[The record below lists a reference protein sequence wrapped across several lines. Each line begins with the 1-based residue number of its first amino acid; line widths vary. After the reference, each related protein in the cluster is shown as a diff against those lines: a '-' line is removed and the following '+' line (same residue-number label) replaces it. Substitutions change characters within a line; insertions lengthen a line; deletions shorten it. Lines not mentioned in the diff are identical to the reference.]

1 MMAKCVICGA
11 EFPDA
16 MVQTPVDSR
25 MKTAPKLF
33 QKQIC
38 DECVSAPNRRSGI
51 VREPGEKIEPY
62 ADLAGDIMHGVMEE
76 YSTAYEK
83 ALESAMNL
91 SCIELDMLT
100 DAEVTF
106 LTLHRSLRKSFYH
119 GAITMGYLPG
129 LLDSA
134 RREVEKQKRFKD
146 LLKQGYDVF
155 KR

>member
-1 MMAKCVICGA
+1 MAKCIICGA

-16 MVQTPVDSR
+16 MVQIPVDSR
-25 MKTAPKLF
+25 MKTAPKMF
-33 QKQIC
+33 PKEIC
-38 DECVSAPNRRSGI
+38 DECVSTSGRRFGI

-62 ADLAGDIMHGVMEE
+62 ADLAGNIMHGVMDE
-76 YSTAYEK
+76 YSSAYEK

-100 DAEVTF
+100 DAEVVF
-106 LTLHRSLRKSFYH
+106 LTLHKSLRKSFYH

-134 RREVEKQKRFKD
+134 RREVEKQKRFQPLMRQK
-146 LLKQGYDVF
+146 YNIF
-155 KR
+155 ER

>member
-1 MMAKCVICGA
+1 MAKCMICGA
-11 EFPDA
+11 EFQDA
-16 MVQTPVDSR
+16 MVQTPMDTR
-25 MKTAPKLF
+25 MKTPPKMF
-33 QKQIC
+33 PKEIC
-38 DECVSAPNRRSGI
+38 DECVSAPGRRSGI
-51 VREPGEKIEPY
+51 VCEPGEKIEPY
-62 ADLAGDIMHGVMEE
+62 ADLAGEIMNGVMNE

-91 SCIELDMLT
+91 NCIELDMLT

-106 LTLHRSLRKSFYH
+106 LAMHRSLRKSFYH

-134 RREVEKQKRFKD
+134 RREVEKQKRFKE

>member
-1 MMAKCVICGA
+1 MAKCVICGT

-25 MKTAPKLF
+25 MKTPPKMF
-33 QKQIC
+33 QKEIC
-38 DECVSAPNRRSGI
+38 DECVSAPGRRSGI

-62 ADLAGDIMHGVMEE
+62 ADLAGDIMHGVMDE
-76 YSTAYEK
+76 YSNAYEK

-91 SCIELDMLT
+91 SCIQYDMLT

-106 LTLHRSLRKSFYH
+106 LTLHRSISKSFYH

-134 RREVEKQKRFKD
+134 RREVEKQGRFKD
-146 LLKQGYDVF
+146 LLRHGYNVF
-155 KR
+155 ER

>member
-1 MMAKCVICGA
+1 MAKCLICGA

-25 MKTAPKLF
+25 MKSAPKMFPKEL
-33 QKQIC
+33 C
-38 DECVSAPNRRSGI
+38 DDCVSAPGRRSGI

-62 ADLAGDIMHGVMEE
+62 ADLAGDIMHGVMNE
-76 YSTAYEK
+76 YLTAYEE

-100 DAEVTF
+100 DSEVVF
-106 LTLHRSLRKSFYH
+106 LTLHRSLMKSFYH
-119 GAITMGYLPG
+119 GAITMGHLPG

-134 RREVEKQKRFKD
+134 RREVEKQRKFKD
-146 LLKQGYDVF
+146 LFRQGYDIF
-155 KR
+155 ER

>member
-1 MMAKCVICGA
+1 MAKCIICGA

-25 MKTAPKLF
+25 MKAQPKMF
-33 QKQIC
+33 PEEIC
-38 DECVSAPNRRSGI
+38 DECVSAPGRRSGI

-62 ADLAGDIMHGVMEE
+62 ADLAGDIMHGVMSE

-91 SCIELDMLT
+91 SCIQYDMLT

-106 LTLHRSLRKSFYH
+106 LTLHKSLRKSFYH

-134 RREVEKQKRFKD
+134 RREVEKQVRFKP
-146 LLKQGYDVF
+146 LMRQKYNIF
-155 KR
+155 ER

>member
-1 MMAKCVICGA
+1 MAKCMICGA

-16 MVQTPVDSR
+16 MVKIPVDSR
-25 MKTAPKLF
+25 MKAPPKMF
-33 QKQIC
+33 PKEIC
-38 DECVSAPNRRSGI
+38 DACVSAPGRRSGI

-91 SCIELDMLT
+91 SCIELDILT

-106 LTLHRSLRKSFYH
+106 LTLHRSLMKSFYH

-134 RREVEKQKRFKD
+134 RREVEKQVRFKP
-146 LLKQGYDVF
+146 LMRQKYNIF
-155 KR
+155 ER

>member
-1 MMAKCVICGA
+1 MAKCIICGA

-25 MKTAPKLF
+25 MKTAPKMF
-33 QKQIC
+33 PEEIC
-38 DECVSAPNRRSGI
+38 YKCISAPGRRSGI

-62 ADLAGDIMHGVMEE
+62 ADLAGDIMHGIMDE

-91 SCIELDMLT
+91 SCIQYDMLT

-106 LTLHRSLRKSFYH
+106 LTLHKSLRKSFYH
-119 GAITMGYLPG
+119 GAITMWHLPG

-134 RREVEKQKRFKD
+134 RREVEKQVRFKD
-146 LLKQGYDVF
+146 LLRKGYDIF
-155 KR
+155 ER

>member
-1 MMAKCVICGA
+1 MAKCLICGA

-25 MKTAPKLF
+25 MKSAPKMF
-33 QKQIC
+33 PKEIC
-38 DECVSAPNRRSGI
+38 DACVSAPGRRSGI

-62 ADLAGDIMHGVMEE
+62 ADLAGDIMHGVMSE

-91 SCIELDMLT
+91 SCIEFDMLT

-106 LTLHRSLRKSFYH
+106 LTLHKSLRKSFYH

-134 RREVEKQKRFKD
+134 RREVEKHGRFKD
-146 LLKQGYDVF
+146 LLRQGYDIF

>member
-1 MMAKCVICGA
+1 MARCVICGA

-16 MVQTPVDSR
+16 MVQIPVDTR
-25 MKTAPKLF
+25 MKSPPKMF
-33 QKQIC
+33 QKEIC
-38 DECVSAPNRRSGI
+38 DACVSAPGRRSGI

-62 ADLAGDIMHGVMEE
+62 ADLAGDIMHGVMDE

-91 SCIELDMLT
+91 SCIQYDMLT
-100 DAEVTF
+100 DAELTF
-106 LTLHRSLRKSFYH
+106 LTLHRSLSKSFYH

-134 RREVEKQKRFKD
+134 RREVEKQVRFKD
-146 LLKQGYDVF
+146 LLRQGYDIF
-155 KR
+155 ER

>member
-1 MMAKCVICGA
+1 MAKCLICGA

-25 MKTAPKLF
+25 MKSAPKMF
-33 QKQIC
+33 PKEIC
-38 DECVSAPNRRSGI
+38 DACVSAPGRRSGI

-62 ADLAGDIMHGVMEE
+62 ADLAGDIMHGVMSE

-91 SCIELDMLT
+91 SCIELEMLT

-106 LTLHRSLRKSFYH
+106 LTLHRSLSKSFYH

-134 RREVEKQKRFKD
+134 RREVEKQARFKP
-146 LLKQGYDVF
+146 LMRQKYNIF
-155 KR
+155 ER

>member
-1 MMAKCVICGA
+1 MAKCIICGA

-16 MVQTPVDSR
+16 MVQIPVDSR
-25 MKTAPKLF
+25 MKSPPKMF
-33 QKQIC
+33 PKEIC
-38 DECVSAPNRRSGI
+38 DECISAPNRRSGI

-62 ADLAGDIMHGVMEE
+62 ADLAGDIMHGVMDE

-83 ALESAMNL
+83 ALDSAMNL

-106 LTLHRSLRKSFYH
+106 LTLHRKLRKSFYH

-134 RREVEKQKRFKD
+134 RREVEKQGRFED
-146 LLKQGYDVF
+146 LLKQGYDIF

>member
-1 MMAKCVICGA
+1 MAKCIICGA

-16 MVQTPVDSR
+16 MVKIPVDSR
-25 MKTAPKLF
+25 MKAPPKMF
-33 QKQIC
+33 PKEIC
-38 DECVSAPNRRSGI
+38 DDCVSAPGRRSCI

-62 ADLAGDIMHGVMEE
+62 ADLAGDIMHGVMDE

-91 SCIELDMLT
+91 SCIQYDMLT
-100 DAEVTF
+100 DAELTF
-106 LTLHRSLRKSFYH
+106 LTLHRSLSKSFYH

-134 RREVEKQKRFKD
+134 RREVEKQKRFKP
-146 LLKQGYDVF
+146 LMRQKYNIF
-155 KR
+155 ER

>member
-1 MMAKCVICGA
+1 MAKCIICGA

-16 MVQTPVDSR
+16 MVQIPVDSR
-25 MKTAPKLF
+25 MKAPPKMF
-33 QKQIC
+33 PKEIC
-38 DECVSAPNRRSGI
+38 DECVSAPGRRSGI

-62 ADLAGDIMHGVMEE
+62 ADLAGDIMHGVMDE

-100 DAEVTF
+100 DSEVVF
-106 LTLHRSLRKSFYH
+106 LTLHRSLSKSFYH

-134 RREVEKQKRFKD
+134 RREVEKQRKFKD
-146 LLKQGYDVF
+146 LLRQGYDVF

>member
-1 MMAKCVICGA
+1 MAKCLICGA

-16 MVQTPVDSR
+16 MVQIPVDSR
-25 MKTAPKLF
+25 MKTAPKMF
-33 QKQIC
+33 PKEIC
-38 DECVSAPNRRSGI
+38 DECVSAPGRRSGI

-62 ADLAGDIMHGVMEE
+62 ADLAGNIMHGVMDE
-76 YSTAYEK
+76 YSSAYEK
-83 ALESAMNL
+83 ALESAVNL

-106 LTLHRSLRKSFYH
+106 LTLHRSLSKSFYH

-134 RREVEKQKRFKD
+134 RREVEKQRRFKD

>member
-1 MMAKCVICGA
+1 MAKCLICGA

-25 MKTAPKLF
+25 MKAPPKMF
-33 QKQIC
+33 PKEIC
-38 DECVSAPNRRSGI
+38 DACVSAPGRRSGI

-62 ADLAGDIMHGVMEE
+62 ADLAGDIMHGVMSE
-76 YSTAYEK
+76 YSTAYEE

-100 DAEVTF
+100 DSEVVF
-106 LTLHRSLRKSFYH
+106 LTLHRSLMKSFYH

-134 RREVEKQKRFKD
+134 RREVEKQGRFKS
-146 LLKQGYDVF
+146 LMRQRYNIF
-155 KR
+155 ER

>member
-1 MMAKCVICGA
+1 MAKCLICGA

-25 MKTAPKLF
+25 MKYAPKMFPKEL
-33 QKQIC
+33 C
-38 DECVSAPNRRSGI
+38 DDCVSAPGRRSGI

-62 ADLAGDIMHGVMEE
+62 ADLAGDIMHGVMNE
-76 YSTAYEK
+76 YSTAYEE

-100 DAEVTF
+100 DSEVVF
-106 LTLHRSLRKSFYH
+106 LTLHRSLMKSFYH
-119 GAITMGYLPG
+119 GAITMGNLPG

-134 RREVEKQKRFKD
+134 RREVEKQGRFKD
-146 LLKQGYDVF
+146 LLRQGYDVF

>member
-1 MMAKCVICGA
+1 MAKCLICGA

-25 MKTAPKLF
+25 MKSAPKMF
-33 QKQIC
+33 PKEIC
-38 DECVSAPNRRSGI
+38 DECVSAPGRRSGI

-62 ADLAGDIMHGVMEE
+62 ADLAGDIMHGVMDE
-76 YSTAYEK
+76 YSSAYEK

-106 LTLHRSLRKSFYH
+106 LTLHKSLRKSFYH

-134 RREVEKQKRFKD
+134 RREVEKQGRFKD

>member
-1 MMAKCVICGA
+1 MSKCIICGA

-25 MKTAPKLF
+25 MKAPPKMF
-33 QKQIC
+33 PKEIC
-38 DECVSAPNRRSGI
+38 DTCVSAPGRRSGI

-62 ADLAGDIMHGVMEE
+62 ADLAGDIMHGVMDE

-91 SCIELDMLT
+91 SCIQYDMLT

-106 LTLHRSLRKSFYH
+106 LTLHKSLRKSFYH

-134 RREVEKQKRFKD
+134 RREVEKQVRFKP
-146 LLKQGYDVF
+146 LMRQKYNIF
-155 KR
+155 ER

>member
-1 MMAKCVICGA
+1 MAKCIICGA

-33 QKQIC
+33 PKEIC
-38 DECVSAPNRRSGI
+38 DDCVSAPGRRSGI

-62 ADLAGDIMHGVMEE
+62 ADLAGDIMNGVMNE

-100 DAEVTF
+100 DAEVVF
-106 LTLHRSLRKSFYH
+106 LTLHRSLSKSFYH
-119 GAITMGYLPG
+119 GAITMGHLPG

>member
-1 MMAKCVICGA
+1 MDKCVICGA

-16 MVQTPVDSR
+16 MVQTPVDRR
-25 MKTAPKLF
+25 MKSPPKIF
-33 QKQIC
+33 PKEIC
-38 DECVSAPNRRSGI
+38 NECVSEPGIRSGI

-62 ADLAGDIMHGVMEE
+62 ADLAGAIMHGVMDE

-91 SCIELDMLT
+91 NCIQLDMLT

-106 LTLHRSLRKSFYH
+106 LAMHRSLRKSFYH

-134 RREVEKQKRFKD
+134 RREVEKQGRFKD

>member
-1 MMAKCVICGA
+1 MAKCLICGA

-16 MVQTPVDSR
+16 MVQIPLGSR
-25 MKTAPKLF
+25 MKAPPKMFPKEL
-33 QKQIC
+33 C
-38 DECVSAPNRRSGI
+38 DDCVSATGRRSGI

-62 ADLAGDIMHGVMEE
+62 ADLAGDIMHGVMDE
-76 YSTAYEK
+76 YSSAYEK

-91 SCIELDMLT
+91 SCIQYDMLT

-106 LTLHRSLRKSFYH
+106 LTLHKSLRKSFYH

-134 RREVEKQKRFKD
+134 RREVEKQVRFKP
-146 LLKQGYDVF
+146 LMRQKYNIF
-155 KR
+155 ER

>member
-1 MMAKCVICGA
+1 MARCVICGA

-16 MVQTPVDSR
+16 MVQIPVDTR
-25 MKTAPKLF
+25 MKSPPKMF
-33 QKQIC
+33 QKEIC
-38 DECVSAPNRRSGI
+38 DACVSVPGRRSGI

-62 ADLAGDIMHGVMEE
+62 ADLAGDIMHGAIEE
-76 YSTAYEK
+76 YSTAYEN

-100 DAEVTF
+100 DSEVVF
-106 LTLHRSLRKSFYH
+106 LTLHRSLMKSFYH
-119 GAITMGYLPG
+119 GAITMGHLPG

-134 RREVEKQKRFKD
+134 RREVEKQVRFKD

>member
-1 MMAKCVICGA
+1 MAKCLICGA

-16 MVQTPVDSR
+16 MVKTPMDRR
-25 MKTAPKLF
+25 MKTAPKMF
-33 QKQIC
+33 PKEIC
-38 DECVSAPNRRSGI
+38 DECVSAPGRSSGI
-51 VREPGEKIEPY
+51 VCESGEKIEPY
-62 ADLAGDIMHGVMEE
+62 ADLAGDIMHSVMSE

-91 SCIELDMLT
+91 SCIQYDMLT

-106 LTLHRSLRKSFYH
+106 LTLHKSLRKSFYH

-134 RREVEKQKRFKD
+134 RREVEKQVRFKG

>member
-1 MMAKCVICGA
+1 MAKCLICGA

-33 QKQIC
+33 PKEIC
-38 DECVSAPNRRSGI
+38 DECVSAPTRRSGI
-51 VREPGEKIEPY
+51 VREPGEEIEPY
-62 ADLAGDIMHGVMEE
+62 ADLAGVIMHGVMSE
-76 YSTAYEK
+76 YSLAYEK

-91 SCIELDMLT
+91 SCIQLDMLT

-106 LTLHRSLRKSFYH
+106 LTLHRRLRRSFYH

-134 RREVEKQKRFKD
+134 RREVEKQRRFKD
-146 LLKQGYDVF
+146 LLRQGYNIF
-155 KR
+155 ER

>member
-1 MMAKCVICGA
+1 MAKCLICGA

-16 MVQTPVDSR
+16 MVQTPMDSR
-25 MKTAPKLF
+25 MKSAPKMFTKEL
-33 QKQIC
+33 C
-38 DECVSAPNRRSGI
+38 DDCVSAPGRRSGI

-62 ADLAGDIMHGVMEE
+62 ADLAGAIMHGVMDE

-91 SCIELDMLT
+91 NCIQLDMLT

-106 LTLHRSLRKSFYH
+106 LAMHRSLWKSFYH

-134 RREVEKQKRFKD
+134 RREVEKQGRFKP
-146 LLKQGYDVF
+146 LMRQKYNIF
-155 KR
+155 ER